1 MTTNYWKFVKLK
13 DENWAWQLQTP
24 DGRISRVGPFPTL
37 EKCITNAQEYG
48 YEESALNRMNDQRP
62 VEGARALGCSRPRC
76 GQLLDPAQSD
86 F

>member
-1 MTTNYWKFVKLK
+1 MTTNYWQFVKLK

-48 YEESALNRMNDQRP
+48 YEESALNRMNDQRA
-62 VEGARALGCSRPRC
+62 G
-76 GQLLDPAQSD
+76 
-86 F
+86 